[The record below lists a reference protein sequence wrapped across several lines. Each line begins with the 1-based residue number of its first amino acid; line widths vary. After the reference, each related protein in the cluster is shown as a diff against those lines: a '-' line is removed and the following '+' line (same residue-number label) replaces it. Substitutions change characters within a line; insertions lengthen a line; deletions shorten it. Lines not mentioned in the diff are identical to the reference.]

1 MLSPP
6 LVLGLVPLLFLPVHE
21 FHIFLAQVFPLSP
34 GEEVIVKTLPLVISS
49 VLPMKL
55 EFSTSIVS
63 DRSTVEALQFWRQ
76 VESLEGGGGFLLG
89 GAGVKGVSRGIY
101 LLPVAHLRPP
111 MSGCTDIWVLSTRY
125 WCWPWPLHLLPL
137 IPGDGPWP

>member
-6 LVLGLVPLLFLPVHE
+6 LVLGLVPLPFLPVHE
-21 FHIFLAQVFPLSP
+21 FHILLAQVFPLSP

-49 VLPMKL
+49 VLTMKL

-76 VESLEGGGGFLLG
+76 VESLEGGGR
-89 GAGVKGVSRGIY
+89 RG
-101 LLPVAHLRPP
+101 
-111 MSGCTDIWVLSTRY
+111 
-125 WCWPWPLHLLPL
+125 
-137 IPGDGPWP
+137 